1 MGVLCLCRGSVIPKA
16 LVWSIPA
23 SILTILMHVYWGTAK
38 GDLNEEIQG
47 IETIWRG
54 FTFVLGFLIVF
65 RSNQAY
71 SRFWESVTLLHQTTG
86 EWMSAYSNLL
96 AFCSEEPAKQKDVQ
110 EFQAFLSK
118 LMSLLYCSALQHM
131 CELEDDTLEVLDLGG
146 LSRSSLQHLRDSPDR
161 TELVLLWIER
171 LILHADKSKVIDV
184 SAPILSR
191 AFQELS
197 RGMVTV
203 SNMRKIHIPFPF
215 PYSQHLVCVLI
226 FYTILTP
233 IVASQAI
240 LKPWWAGVMVFVVCT
255 SYWTLLYIAQEID
268 QPFGDDANDLP
279 IREMQHEFNAKL
291 SYFAHPLS
299 YSVPGFRPDSS
310 QHIHM
315 LGSNFTLSLGMSE
328 SRDCQPLARPSSVTG
343 ATEASEAVKAN
354 RRSHADSS
362 ATRAVGDSSS
372 VPWESD
378 PLSPAVLSELLPKVL
393 PEHFD
398 SSDIHRILQAAG
410 VDSERDPDLLRR
422 RTNTPASGILSASG
436 RDVYTASL
444 AALSLRV
451 EDALSRQEGTLTE
464 PALRQQ
470 MYKLKEALA
479 EIALDQCTV

>member
-1 MGVLCLCRGSVIPKA
+1 M
-16 LVWSIPA
+16 
-23 SILTILMHVYWGTAK
+23 
-38 GDLNEEIQG
+38 
-47 IETIWRG
+47 
-54 FTFVLGFLIVF
+54 
-65 RSNQAY
+65 
-71 SRFWESVTLLHQTTG
+71 
-86 EWMSAYSNLL
+86 
-96 AFCSEEPAKQKDVQ
+96 
-110 EFQAFLSK
+110 
-118 LMSLLYCSALQHM
+118 
-131 CELEDDTLEVLDLGG
+131 DTKVA
-146 LSRSSLQHLRDSPDR
+146 
-161 TELVLLWIER
+161 R